1 MFRRILTGLIFT
13 FLISFAAMNFS
24 SRYSREPEG
33 VVRFTLSE
41 GKPVFWL
48 AEIIRQT
55 PHITEKTRQNQDY
68 SRILPSCSF
77 LKASSRK
84 PELKN
89 VQSFLFFALAKE
101 TLSLNLLEFHCRL
114 NI

>member
-1 MFRRILTGLIFT
+1 MFHRILTGLIFT
-13 FLISFAAMNFS
+13 FLISVAAMNFS
-24 SRYSREPEG
+24 SRYSWELEEG
-33 VVRFTLSE
+33 VRFTLSE
-41 GKPVFWL
+41 SKPVFWL

-55 PHITEKTRQNQDY
+55 PHLTEKTRQIQDY

-77 LKASSRK
+77 LKASSWK
-84 PELKN
+84 PELKH
-89 VQSFLFFALAKE
+89 VQAFLFFALAKE

>member
-13 FLISFAAMNFS
+13 FLISVAAVNFS
-24 SRYSREPEG
+24 SRYSWELEG
-33 VVRFTLSE
+33 GVRFTLSE
-41 GKPVFWL
+41 SKPVFWL

-55 PHITEKTRQNQDY
+55 PLISEKTRQNQDY
-68 SRILPSCSF
+68 SRILPTCSF

-84 PELKN
+84 PELKH
-89 VQSFLFFALAKE
+89 VQTFLFFAFGKE

>member
-1 MFRRILTGLIFT
+1 MFRRILTGLIFI
-13 FLISFAAMNFS
+13 FLISVAVVNFS
-24 SRYSREPEG
+24 SRYSWKLEG
-33 VVRFTLSE
+33 GVRFTLSE
-41 GKPVFWL
+41 SKPVFWL

-84 PELKN
+84 LELKH
-89 VQSFLFFALAKE
+89 VQTFIFYAIVKE
-101 TLSLNLLEFHCRL
+101 SLSLNLLEFHCRL

>member
-13 FLISFAAMNFS
+13 FLISVAAMNFS
-24 SRYSREPEG
+24 SRYSWELEEG
-33 VVRFTLSE
+33 VRITLSE
-41 GKPVFWL
+41 SKPVFWL

-55 PHITEKTRQNQDY
+55 PHVTEKTRQNQDY
-68 SRILPSCSF
+68 SRILPYYSF
-77 LKASSRK
+77 LKASSRTL
-84 PELKN
+84 ELKHF
-89 VQSFLFFALAKE
+89 QTFIFYAIAKQ